1 MGHGVAFSCAP
12 FPLGKTMTPFVTSL
26 KPEKKNSSNY
36 QYNQRNARRRRVTFL
51 CLVAPAMLWFLSFM
65 LWPLLNMF
73 YISTMRWDGLNLPK
87 KFIFLDNFIRIFHDP
102 KIIIAL
108 RNTGTYLL
116 VGILGIIPLA
126 FMLGFFLS
134 LRKPGFRLLR
144 TIFFSPAM
152 LSVAAL
158 AMIFLGIYR
167 PDGMLNTLLNSLGL
181 SALTRVW
188 LGNKA
193 TALGALIAIDIWGGI
208 GFNSVLFFAA
218 LASLPEELYEAAM
231 LDGAG
236 YWTIMWKIAFP
247 LMLDF
252 IGVVSV
258 LQFLAILSGAAYM
271 ILLTGGG
278 PGTATFTLGY
288 YLYDQAFLSHRLG
301 YSQAMGVMLFFI
313 GIIAIVLIRRITSR
327 LSD

>member
-1 MGHGVAFSCAP
+1 MILSNQTNP
-12 FPLGKTMTPFVTSL
+12 I
-26 KPEKKNSSNY
+26 KKKLYSNVEY
-36 QYNQRNARRRRVTFL
+36 DRRNARRRRVNFSF
-51 CLVAPAMLWFLSFM
+51 LVAPALFWFLSFM
-65 LWPLLNMF
+65 LWPLLSMF
-73 YISTMRWDGLNLPK
+73 YISTTRWDSLNMPK
-87 KFIFLDNFIRIFHDP
+87 KFIFLDNFVRMFHDP
-102 KIIIAL
+102 KVAIGL
-108 RNTGTYLL
+108 HNTGTYLL
-116 VGILGIIPLA
+116 AGILGVIPFA

-134 LRKPGFRLLR
+134 LRKPGYSILR

-152 LSVAAL
+152 LSIAAL
-158 AMIFLGIYR
+158 AMIFLGVYR
-167 PDGMLNTLLNSLGL
+167 PDGMLNTFLTTVGL
-181 SALTRVW
+181 PGLTRTW

-218 LASLPEELYEAAM
+218 LANLPEELYEAAM

-247 LMLDF
+247 LMTDF
-252 IGVVSV
+252 IGLVTI
-258 LQFLAILSGAAYM
+258 LQFLGILSGAAYM

-301 YSQAMGVMLFFI
+301 YSQALGVVIFII
-313 GIIAIVLIRRITSR
+313 GIVVIVLIRRITAR
-327 LSD
+327 LSA